1 MKSFTE
7 FISIFIYLLIMI
19 PSGRIRVEPNFS
31 RKINTERAVAKNLLN
46 GFIMKG
52 SNGEKLIEE
61 IIGVQINKISLTALI
76 EISKLISDLTNI
88 KFPRNY
94 KRKKD
99 LIVKWFDDNID
110 TIKSVKDYIH
120 INYNIQE
127 NTNGKTTKK

>member
-1 MKSFTE
+1 
-7 FISIFIYLLIMI
+7 MI

-76 EISKLISDLTNI
+76 EISKLIG
-88 KFPRNY
+88 Y
-94 KRKKD
+94 
-99 LIVKWFDDNID
+99 
-110 TIKSVKDYIH
+110 
-120 INYNIQE
+120 QC
-127 NTNGKTTKK
+127 